1 MRPGRPRGARVRLSA
16 AGPWSNVSRVRIPT
30 VGCLFLWLCVPPWAI
45 LGAASVQ
52 AVEALEL
59 HIEVLEGEGF
69 GLADVR
75 AMLRPGEDHHGLEL
89 HIGTVRVGDGLVLE
103 AVRLECEVL
112 HLEGLAGSC
121 PRGRVRFVHALT
133 GPQSLTARFTYAH
146 PGSLDLELEGL
157 ALAGGP
163 TSARVRL
170 DAGRWRL
177 EAHGRALDLQ
187 ALAALSAEAGFPW
200 PVTPAGA
207 GEFTL
212 TARGR
217 DALPDALDL
226 ELTVADTNFASA
238 DGLQAGEAIGA
249 GLSVVLVREGADY
262 RIDLAG
268 SWRQGGAYLH
278 PVFVEAVAPL
288 TLSVGGRFAPSTRS
302 LTVETLRFD
311 HPGVVSLAARGAWIT
326 ERGLAGLDATVDLD
340 GAELPAAYETYLQPF
355 LPGTSLDALDTVG
368 LVAGRLRLQG
378 GTPREVALN
387 AVRVGMRDR
396 LGRFAV
402 DGLDAGL
409 HWRAEGMAPPSR
421 VAIDGGHLYRIA
433 LGPTRFQP
441 VIGRDGFHL
450 PSAVHLPVL
459 DGALEIRDL
468 QLAGLGTTETR
479 WRFDGAL
486 TPVSMERL
494 TAALD
499 WPELSGTL
507 SGIIPDVRYEQGLLT
522 VGGRLLVRAFDGS
535 VTVGDLRMRD
545 PLGVAPELSAQ
556 IELRGLDL
564 AELTRTFD
572 FGEITGRLDGDVRDL
587 VLVRWSPVRFDAL
600 FRTPPGDTSP
610 RRISQR
616 AVDNLTRLG
625 GGVGGVVSGGF
636 LRFFEDFSYRQLGLS
651 CRLEG
656 AVCHMDGVAPAS
668 QGYYIVQGAGL
679 PRIDVIGFT
688 REVAWRDLVA
698 RLAVVVQEGA
708 GPAVR

>member
-1 MRPGRPRGARVRLSA
+1 
-16 AGPWSNVSRVRIPT
+16 VRIPI
-30 VGCLFLWLCVPPWAI
+30 VGGLLVWLWLLPWVI
-45 LGAASVQ
+45 PGAPAQ
-52 AVEALEL
+52 AVEVLEL
-59 HIEVLEGEGF
+59 RIEVLEGEGF
-69 GLADVR
+69 SLADVR
-75 AMLRPGEDHHGLEL
+75 AMLRPGEDHHGLDV
-89 HIGTVRVGDGLVLE
+89 HIGAVRVGDGIVLE

-112 HLEGLAGSC
+112 HLEGLAGTC
-121 PRGRVRFVHALT
+121 PRGQMHFVHSLT

-146 PGSLDLELEGL
+146 PGSLDLELQGL

-177 EAHGRALDLQ
+177 EARGKALDLQ
-187 ALAALSAEAGFPW
+187 ALAALSAEAGFAW
-200 PVTPAGA
+200 PVTPTGA

-212 TARGR
+212 AARGR
-217 DALPDALDL
+217 DAWPDALDL
-226 ELTVADTNFASA
+226 EVAVADTDFATA
-238 DGLQAGEAIGA
+238 DGLQAGEGIDA
-249 GLSVVLVREGADY
+249 GLSVSLVREGADY
-262 RIDLAG
+262 RLDLAG
-268 SWRQGGAYLH
+268 SWRRGGAYLH
-278 PVFVEAVAPL
+278 PVFVEAAAPL
-288 TLSVGGRFAPSTRS
+288 ALSVRGRFAPSTRS

-311 HPGVVSLAARGAWIT
+311 HPGVVSLAARGAWVT
-326 ERGLAGLDATVDLD
+326 ERGLAGVDATVDLD
-340 GAELPAAYETYLQPF
+340 AAELPAAYEIYLQPF
-355 LPGTSLDALDTVG
+355 LPGTALDALETVG
-368 LVAGRLRLQG
+368 LVAGRLRLER

-396 LGRFAV
+396 PGRFAV

-409 HWRAEGMAPPSR
+409 HWRAEGMAPASR
-421 VAIDGGHLYRIA
+421 VAIDGGHLYGIA
-433 LGPTRFQP
+433 LGPTHFHP

-468 QLAGLGTTETR
+468 RLAGLGTAETR

-486 TPVSMERL
+486 TPVGMERL

-507 SGIIPDVRYEQGLLT
+507 SGVIPDVRYEQGVLT

-535 VTVGDLRMRD
+535 VTLGELRLRD
-545 PLGVAPELSAQ
+545 PLGAAPELSAQ
-556 IELRGLDL
+556 IQLRGLDL
-564 AELTRTFD
+564 AEVTRTFD
-572 FGEITGRLDGDVRDL
+572 FGSITGRLDGDVRDL
-587 VLVRWSPVRFDAL
+587 VLVRWSPVHFDAV
-600 FRTPPGDTSP
+600 FRTPPGDTSH

-625 GGVGGVVSGGF
+625 GGVGGLVSGGF

-656 AVCHMDGVAPAS
+656 VVCHMDGVAPAP

-679 PRIDVIGFT
+679 PRIDVIGYT
-688 REVAWRDLVA
+688 QQVAWRDLVA
-698 RLAVVVQEGA
+698 RLAAAVQDGA
-708 GPAVR
+708 GPTVR